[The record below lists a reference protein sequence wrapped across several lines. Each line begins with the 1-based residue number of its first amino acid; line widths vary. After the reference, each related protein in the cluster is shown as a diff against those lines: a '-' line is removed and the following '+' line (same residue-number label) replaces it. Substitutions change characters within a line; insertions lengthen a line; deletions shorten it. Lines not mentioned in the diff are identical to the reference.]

1 MFPPPPPRPVDAR
14 SVQLLTWAAVI
25 LVLGSDVGYVLLM
38 RGQGA
43 GDPNAYTVPFLAGY
57 LVLMAALLM
66 VSLLRLPRPGW
77 RMPLRGAA
85 AGGLLVLGVL
95 ALMSVGLPLLIAGG
109 LATAATV
116 RTLRVPQTK
125 ATLSAVASAVVAVA
139 VLLTGFAVSGRIISI
154 SCPPTGSMSG
164 GGSGGFLSGPY
175 YYECVDGPLT
185 YQSGHCHYSGI
196 DKQGNVTHPG
206 C

>member
-109 LATAATV
+109 LATVATA

-125 ATLSAVASAVVAVA
+125 ATLSALASAMVAVA
-139 VLLTGFAVSGRIISI
+139 VLLTVFAVTGRIIT
-154 SCPPTGSMSG
+154 CPPTGSMTAS
-164 GGSGGFLSGPY
+164 GSGFLTEPY
-175 YYECVDGPLT
+175 YYDCVNGQLT
-185 YQSGHCHYSGI
+185 LHSGTC
-196 DKQGNVTHPG
+196 N
-206 C
+206 